1 MKKLFAVLLAVAML
15 LSLGVTAFADDQG
28 KIVILDPPENSTY
41 TAYKI
46 FTAEVVGSDVTYY
59 ASADWDETLF
69 TIADDGSNKATTVD
83 DPALYGLK
91 FVYVDSGNYE
101 GMYKVEKSTGYD
113 AAKFAQYVSDHM
125 PDFITG
131 ETIEKDDD
139 SGEYSAML
147 VPGYYLVKCTNP
159 ESLALTTVLPG
170 ATVKVQNKKD
180 MPLEKT
186 VDTPE
191 ATGEDNNN
199 TGVSVGDVLKYK
211 IESKVPTIS
220 ADAETYTFVISDTMS
235 EGLTFGNKLKITIGD
250 EVHELTY
257 DPETGTF
264 TDSPSGTTS
273 ITPGTDGADP
283 ATVATQIAALN
294 AAIAKLDGEAN
305 VEGSIAEAQ
314 AAVTN
319 YKYNMGTVDD
329 ATDDKTVSELQT
341 ANTNAQ
347 NALSAA
353 QTKLTAL
360 QAAVITAPTV
370 YPATVDG
377 VDYQSYDE
385 IVTAYNNQP
394 AAVAAAQTAANAAA
408 ANLSAA
414 QTELAGLQAEVTA
427 RTDDKTAKQN
437 EIAAL
442 QASLN
447 GTDPVP
453 TAAVE
458 TFELVDNATDLLNGD
473 QVRFGWNGKT
483 FELSIDM
490 KSRKAMAGQDVTI
503 EYEAT
508 VNEDA
513 VAEILQNT
521 AVLAFGEDN
530 DIDYRDAETDNYTS
544 QLIIDKFETG
554 NRSQKLAGA
563 EFKLMA
569 KDGENVGKY
578 YKLTGKRV
586 VLDGDSPDGLDHK
599 VGDGEETNVNSPL
612 VYEDT
617 SEDIDPIYFQAD
629 KDGKLQVAMLDK
641 TTPTDENG
649 NPVFANADNGGAF
662 YGDIKVEWVDSAD
675 DASVVKTDA
684 EGRGVFGYL
693 PDGTFDLIETKA
705 PINYIQLTA
714 PIEIVIDG
722 HRAVDKTLSMN
733 ERINALTKAANV
745 ENTPGQSLPSTGG
758 TGATLLTIGGVV
770 LMLAAG
776 AFLVLR
782 RRKEQE

>member
-15 LSLGVTAFADDQG
+15 LSLGVTAFAVDTG
-28 KIVILDPPENSTY
+28 KIVILDPPEGSTY
-41 TAYKI
+41 KAYKI

-59 ASADWDETLF
+59 ADADDWGGTLF
-69 TIADDGSNKATTVD
+69 TVANDGSNKATTVD

-91 FVYVDSGNYE
+91 FVYVDSGDYE

-113 AAKFAQYVSDHM
+113 AAKFAQYVSDNM
-125 PDFITG
+125 PDSFSVADIA
-131 ETIEKDDD
+131 KDDD
-139 SGEYSAML
+139 SGEYSAPL
-147 VPGYYLVKCTNP
+147 VPGYYLVECTGP

-191 ATGEDNNN
+191 ANGDDNNN
-199 TGVSVGDVLKYK
+199 PGVSVGDVLKYK

-257 DPETGTF
+257 DPETGVL
-264 TDSPSGTTS
+264 TDSVSGTT
-273 ITPGTDGADP
+273 GADP
-283 ATVATQIAALN
+283 DDVADQIAELME
-294 AAIAKLDGEAN
+294 AIAVLDGEDTVN
-305 VEGSIAEAQ
+305 GSIAQ
-314 AAVTN
+314 ARKSVSE
-319 YKYNMGTVDD
+319 YKYNGKTVD
-329 ATDDKTVSELQT
+329 ELST
-341 ANTNAQ
+341 ADTQAK
-347 NALSAA
+347 ADLLAA

-360 QAAVITAPTV
+360 QNAVITPPET

-377 VDYQSYDE
+377 VQYANYQA
-385 IVTAYNNQP
+385 IVAAYNAQP
-394 AAVAAAQTAANAAA
+394 TAVEAAQTAANTAAE
-408 ANLSAA
+408 NLATA
-414 QTELAGLQAEVTA
+414 QGEL
-427 RTDDKTAKQN
+427 
-437 EIAAL
+437 AAL
-442 QASLN
+442 QQVVDDRTQDKADKQAEITALRASLT
-447 GTDPVP
+447 GTAP
-453 TAAVE
+453 TGAAAF
-458 TFELVDNATDLLNGD
+458 TLVDNATDLLSGD

-490 KSRKAMAGQDVTI
+490 MSRKAMAGQDVTI

-530 DIDYRDAETDNYTS
+530 NIDYRDAETDNYTS

-569 KDGENVGKY
+569 KDGENEGKY

-586 VLDGDSPDGLDHK
+586 LLSSEWDDGLQHE
-599 VGDGEETNVNSPL
+599 VDGNVNSPL
-612 VYEDT
+612 VYEET
-617 SEDIDPIYFQAD
+617 AEKIDPIYFQPD
-629 KDGKLQVAMLDK
+629 KDGKLQVAMLDG
-641 TTPTDENG
+641 TTPIDENG

-662 YGDIKVEWVDSAD
+662 YGDIKVEWVDNEA

-693 PDGTFDLIETKA
+693 PDGTFYLIETKA

-733 ERINALTKAANV
+733 ERINALTNAANV

-758 TGATLLTIGGVV
+758 TGATLMTIGGVA
-770 LMLAAG
+770 LILAAG

>member
-15 LSLGVTAFADDQG
+15 LSLGVTAFAVDTG
-28 KIVILDPPENSTY
+28 KIVILDPPEGSSY
-41 TAYKI
+41 EAFEI
-46 FTAEVVGSDVTYY
+46 FTAEVDGSDVTYY
-59 ASADWDETLF
+59 ADAGDWEGTLF

-91 FVYVDSGNYE
+91 FVYVPSTGL
-101 GMYKVEKSTGYD
+101 YKVEKSTGYD
-113 AAKFAQYVSDHM
+113 AAKFAQYVSDNM
-125 PDFITG
+125 PDSISGTA
-131 ETIEKDDD
+131 IEKDID
-139 SGEYSAML
+139 SGEYSASL
-147 VPGYYLVKCTNP
+147 APGYYLVECTDP

-191 ATGEDNNN
+191 ADGDDNNN

-235 EGLTFGNKLKITIGD
+235 EGLTFGNKLRITIGT
-250 EVHELTY
+250 EVYEIEYFPADDAAGVAAYITVNGVRP
-257 DPETGTF
+257 DAA
-264 TDSPSGTTS
+264 TTS
-273 ITPGTDGADP
+273 TAN
-283 ATVATQIAALN
+283 AAAQIAALV
-294 AAIAKLDGEAN
+294 AEIADLDED
-305 VEGSIAEAQ
+305 IADAQ
-314 AAVTN
+314 AAIDADTPSVTAAQSA
-319 YKYNMGTVDD
+319 V
-329 ATDDKTVSELQT
+329 T
-341 ANTNAQ
+341 AAQADLTAAQ
-347 NALSAA
+347 N
-353 QTKLTAL
+353 KLTAMEAAMIANTYPTEEIDGKTYNSAADL
-360 QAAVITAPTV
+360 LVDLGTANPASGQYETVQTAQAALTTAQSDLTAAQATHQGLVDAKAALEAQKAQKEKQITALQN
-370 YPATVDG
+370 G
-377 VDYQSYDE
+377 QSDD
-385 IVTAYNNQP
+385 VTF
-394 AAVAAAQTAANAAA
+394 T
-408 ANLSAA
+408 
-414 QTELAGLQAEVTA
+414 
-427 RTDDKTAKQN
+427 
-437 EIAAL
+437 
-442 QASLN
+442 
-447 GTDPVP
+447 
-453 TAAVE
+453 
-458 TFELVDNATDLLNGD
+458 LVDHATDLLNGD

-490 KSRKAMAGQDVTI
+490 MSRNSMAGQDVTI

-569 KDGENVGKY
+569 KDGENEGKY

-586 VLDGDSPDGLDHK
+586 ILNGDEEDGLKHK
-599 VGDGEETNVNSPL
+599 VDGNVNSPL
-612 VYEDT
+612 VYAET
-617 SEDIDPIYFQAD
+617 AEKIDPIYFQPD
-629 KDGKLQVAMLDK
+629 KDGKLQVAMLDASD
-641 TTPTDENG
+641 PIDQNG

-662 YGDIKVEWVDSAD
+662 YGDIKVEWVDNEA

-705 PINYIQLTA
+705 PINYIQLTD

-733 ERINALTKAANV
+733 ERINALTNAANV
-745 ENTPGQSLPSTGG
+745 EWHRRDPDDH
-758 TGATLLTIGGVV
+758 
-770 LMLAAG
+770 
-776 AFLVLR
+776 R
-782 RRKEQE
+782 RRRPDPGRRRVPGSASPQGAGVICREANPNVS

>member
-1 MKKLFAVLLAVAML
+1 ML
-15 LSLGVTAFADDQG
+15 LSLGVTAFAVDTG
-28 KIVILDPPENSTY
+28 KIVILDPPEGSSY
-41 TAYKI
+41 EAFEI
-46 FTAEVVGSDVTYY
+46 FTAEVDGSDVTYY
-59 ASADWDETLF
+59 ADAGVWEGTLF

-91 FVYVDSGNYE
+91 FVYVPSTGL
-101 GMYKVEKSTGYD
+101 YKVEKSTGYD
-113 AAKFAQYVSDHM
+113 AAKFAQYVSDNM
-125 PDFITG
+125 PDSISGTA
-131 ETIEKDDD
+131 IEKDID
-139 SGEYSAML
+139 SGEYSASL
-147 VPGYYLVKCTNP
+147 APGYYLVECTDP

-191 ATGEDNNN
+191 ADGDDNNN

-235 EGLTFGNKLKITIGD
+235 EGLTFGNKLKITIGT
-250 EVHELTY
+250 EVYEIEYFPADDAAGVAAYITVNGVRPDVATTSTANAAAQIAALAAEIAALETQITDAQTAIEADTPAVTAAQTAVTTAQTALTAAQNKLAAMEAAMIANSYPTEEIDSKTY
-257 DPETGTF
+257 DSAAALLADLGT
-264 TDSPSGTTS
+264 
-273 ITPGTDGADP
+273 ADP
-283 ATVATQIAALN
+283 ATGQYAAVASAQTAYDDAVDALTTAQDTHQGLVDAKAAL
-294 AAIAKLDGEAN
+294 
-305 VEGSIAEAQ
+305 EAQ
-314 AAVTN
+314 
-319 YKYNMGTVDD
+319 K
-329 ATDDKTVSELQT
+329 
-341 ANTNAQ
+341 AQ
-347 NALSAA
+347 KEK
-353 QTKLTAL
+353 QITAL
-360 QAAVITAPTV
+360 QN
-370 YPATVDG
+370 G
-377 VDYQSYDE
+377 QSDD
-385 IVTAYNNQP
+385 VTF
-394 AAVAAAQTAANAAA
+394 T
-408 ANLSAA
+408 
-414 QTELAGLQAEVTA
+414 
-427 RTDDKTAKQN
+427 
-437 EIAAL
+437 
-442 QASLN
+442 
-447 GTDPVP
+447 
-453 TAAVE
+453 
-458 TFELVDNATDLLNGD
+458 LVDNATDLLSGD

-490 KSRKAMAGQDVTI
+490 MSRKDKGGQDVTI

-569 KDGENVGKY
+569 KDGENEGKY

-586 VLDGDSPDGLDHK
+586 ILNGDEEDGLKHK
-599 VGDGEETNVNSPL
+599 VDGNVNSPL
-612 VYEDT
+612 VYAET
-617 SEDIDPIYFQAD
+617 AEKIDPIYFQPD
-629 KDGKLQVAMLDK
+629 KDGKLQVAMLDASD
-641 TTPTDENG
+641 PIDQNG

-662 YGDIKVEWVDSAD
+662 YGDIKVEWVDNEA

-705 PINYIQLTA
+705 PINYIQLTD

-733 ERINALTKAANV
+733 ERINALTNAANV

-758 TGATLLTIGGVV
+758 TGATLMTIGGVA
-770 LMLAAG
+770 LILAAG